1 MNPHFV
7 FPQEKLF
14 AIPLS
19 GNMVVNRSLLLELE
33 LNDYLDITTSK
44 AQIISAFVTSC
55 LLVHSLIV
63 VCIEDNALLESSLS
77 LLNKV
82 KTLDEGSV
90 YL

>member
-1 MNPHFV
+1 MNPYFHI
-7 FPQEKLF
+7 F

-19 GNMVVNRSLLLELE
+19 GHIVINRSLLFKLK
-33 LNDYLDITTSK
+33 LNEYSDITTSK